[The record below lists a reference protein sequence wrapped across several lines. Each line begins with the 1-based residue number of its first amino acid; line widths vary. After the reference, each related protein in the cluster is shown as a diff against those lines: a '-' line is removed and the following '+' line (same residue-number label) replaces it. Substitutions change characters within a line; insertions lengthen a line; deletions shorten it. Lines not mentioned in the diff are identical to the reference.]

1 MPQKMRYRL
10 ALDLGST
17 SLGWAILRL
26 NNDTPPAPIAVI
38 KAGSR
43 IFSDGRNP
51 KDGSSLAVTR
61 REARAMRRRRDRL
74 LKRKAR
80 MMRTLI
86 DHGFFPKD
94 DAARKALETIS
105 PYGLR
110 AKGLNEA
117 LKPEEFARAVFH
129 INQRRGFKSNRKT
142 DKKDNDS
149 GALKT
154 AIKQLHA
161 ALDSSGAE
169 GKPRTVG
176 EYLHRREQAGQT
188 VRARYRQQRVEKED
202 GKTRIDKSYDLYIDR
217 AMIEAEFDALW
228 AKQSELNPQLFNETA
243 RAELKDC
250 LLHQRPLK
258 PVKPGRCTL
267 MPEEVRA
274 PLALPSQQRFRIY
287 QEVNHL
293 YVLREGLKEEALTL
307 EQRDRLVAALE
318 EGGKS
323 FKTAIPKLLGLPGT
337 VKFNL
342 ADAKRTELKGNATS
356 MELSK
361 KQFFGS
367 AWHEW
372 SLRQQDAIVRQ
383 LINQESL
390 GKLVKR
396 LQKYCGIDEA
406 SAEHIAEKSNLVLG
420 YGSLSRRA
428 LIKILS
434 ALRAEVITYDKA
446 VLAAGFEHHSRL
458 TNFGEIPNR
467 TFDTGI
473 ERIDPK
479 TGEVQNLHAFN
490 ELPYYGEF
498 LQRHVAFAKDK
509 PRNDEERFGKIANPT
524 VHIGLNQVRVV
535 VNALIKRYGHPSEVI
550 VEVARDLKQSQDQ
563 RKEDNE
569 RQAKNQRRN
578 ERLRADAATILQ
590 TVPERVRHADIQKL
604 ILWEELSFDPADRRC
619 PYSGAQISAQMVLSD
634 QVEIEHILPFSQTLD
649 DSLNNKTV
657 AMRQA
662 NRIKGNRTP
671 WDARADFEAL
681 SWPTAAMLDRAEQMP
696 KNKRYRFGEEG
707 YQRWLREDKDFLAR
721 ALNDTR
727 YLSRVAREYLSLI
740 CPHATRVIP
749 GQMTAMLRA
758 KFGLNDI
765 LGLNGEKNRNDHRHH
780 AVDACVIAVTDQGML
795 QRFAQASASARERQ
809 LNRLVEGMPLPWG
822 TEEDKRFQRSVKRA
836 IDAIWVSHKPD
847 HDYQSEIFDQTIYNA
862 QGFSRSAAK
871 VRSVIPFQARKNSP
885 GERRHGESNGV
896 PIAYKGLLSNSNYCV
911 EIVRSNT
918 GSWNGDVLATHQ
930 AYELARALRKNA
942 PTCSAADVLAS
953 LRNEATGRSGE
964 SLVMR
969 LTKGD
974 PIRAEV
980 SGVLETLQ
988 VLKINSS
995 GSITFVRTNETN
1007 ISGRYIAKLN
1017 ARKLAAEGKVH
1028 DAIALNDTFFQMAFS
1043 ADSLR
1048 NMKARPITIS
1058 PIGEIRDPG
1067 FKE

>member
-1 MPQKMRYRL
+1 MKYRL

-26 NNDTPPAPIAVI
+26 NTDTPAAPVAVI

-74 LKRKAR
+74 LKRKTR

-86 DHGFFPKD
+86 EHGFFPTD
-94 DAARKALETIS
+94 DTARKALETIS

-117 LKPEEFARAVFH
+117 LKPEEFARALFH

-149 GALKT
+149 GALKS

-161 ALDSSGAE
+161 ALDSAGAE

-176 EYLHRREQAGQT
+176 EYLHRREQAGHT
-188 VRARYRQQRVEKED
+188 VRARYRQQRVERED

-217 AMIEAEFDALW
+217 AMIEAEFDSLW
-228 AKQSELNPQLFNETA
+228 TKQSSLNPQLFNETA

-267 MPEEVRA
+267 MPEEERA

-293 YVLREGLKEEALTL
+293 YVVREGLKEEALTL
-307 EQRDRLVAALE
+307 DQRDSLVDALE
-318 EGGKS
+318 RNGKRS
-323 FKTAIPKLLGLPGT
+323 FTQIKKLLGLGG
-337 VKFNL
+337 VVQFNFE
-342 ADAKRTELKGNATS
+342 DPKRQELKGNTTS
-356 MELSK
+356 AILSRK
-361 KQFFGS
+361 EHFGD
-367 AWHEW
+367 AWFGFMPE
-372 SLRQQDAIVRQ
+372 QQDAIVTQ
-383 LINQESL
+383 LVSEENET
-390 GKLVKR
+390 R
-396 LQKYCGIDEA
+396 LIRWLETETGVDEA
-406 SAEHIAEKSNLVLG
+406 RAEAIATTALPEG
-420 YGSLSRRA
+420 YGSLSAKALARILPELRRD
-428 LIKILS
+428 
-434 ALRAEVITYDKA
+434 VVTYDKA
-446 VLAAGFEHHSRL
+446 VQAAGFEHHSHISHAA
-458 TNFGEIPNR
+458 TGEILP
-467 TFDTGI
+467 
-473 ERIDPK
+473 
-479 TGEVQNLHAFN
+479 L
-490 ELPYYGEF
+490 LPYYGEY
-498 LQRHVAFAKDK
+498 LQRHVGFGSGNS
-509 PRNDEERFGKIANPT
+509 NDAPEKRFGKIANPT

-550 VEVARDLKQSQDQ
+550 VEVARNLKQSQEQ

-569 RQAKNQRRN
+569 RQAKNQKRN
-578 ERLRADAATILQ
+578 ERLRGEAAAVLQ
-590 TVPERVRHADIQKL
+590 TAPERVRHADIQKL

-619 PYSGAQISAQMVLSD
+619 PYSGVQISANMVLSD

-657 AMRQA
+657 ATRQA

-681 SWPTAAMLDRAEQMP
+681 GWTTAAMLDRAEQMP
-696 KNKRYRFGEEG
+696 KNKRYRFGEDG
-707 YQRWLREDKDFLAR
+707 YQKWLKGTEDGDGKGFLAR

-740 CPHATRVIP
+740 CPQATRVIP
-749 GQMTAMLRA
+749 GQMTAMLRF

-765 LGLNGEKNRNDHRHH
+765 LGLDGEKNRNDHRHH

-809 LNRLVEGMPLPWG
+809 LNRLVDDMPLPWPNYR
-822 TEEDKRFQRSVKRA
+822 DHVARA
-836 IDAIWVSHKPD
+836 VNHIWVSHKPD
-847 HDYQSEIFDQTIYNA
+847 HGHEGAMHNDTAYALLGNGMVSVRKTVEGVRQKETAALKVIEFSNA
-862 QGFSRSAAK
+862 KAVS
-871 VRSVIPFQARKNSP
+871 
-885 GERRHGESNGV
+885 RHGVLPDGS
-896 PIAYKGLLSNSNYCV
+896 PRPYKGYKGDSNYCI
-911 EIVRSNT
+911 EIVRNEKGKWEGEVIST
-918 GSWNGDVLATHQ
+918 FEAYQLVRQHGLQRLRHPALSVSGKPLA
-930 AYELARALRKNA
+930 
-942 PTCSAADVLAS
+942 
-953 LRNEATGRSGE
+953 
-964 SLVMR
+964 MR
-969 LTKGD
+969 LINDDLVRLDLDEGT
-974 PIRAEV
+974 V
-980 SGVLETLQ
+980 TL
-988 VLKINSS
+988 
-995 GSITFVRTNETN
+995 R
-1007 ISGRYIAKLN
+1007 IAKIGGN
-1017 ARKLAAEGKVH
+1017 GQVFMAPHQEANVDARNRDK
-1028 DAIALNDTFFQMAFS
+1028 DDTFQYTSKMAGSFQ
-1043 ADSLR
+1043 
-1048 NMKARPITIS
+1048 KARSRRVTIS
-1058 PIGEIRDPG
+1058 PIGEINDPG

>member
-1 MPQKMRYRL
+1 MPHKMRYRL

-26 NNDTPPAPIAVI
+26 NDDASPTPVAVI
-38 KAGSR
+38 KAGVR

-86 DHGFFPKD
+86 EHGFFPKE

-117 LKPEEFARAVFH
+117 LKPEEFARALFH

-149 GALKT
+149 GALKS

-161 ALDSSGAE
+161 ALDPSGAD

-176 EYLHRREQAGQT
+176 EYLYRRKQAGQT
-188 VRARYRQQRVEKED
+188 VRARFRQQRVQKED

-228 AKQSELNPQLFNETA
+228 SKQSALNPAQFNEKA

-267 MPEEVRA
+267 LPEEERA

-307 EQRDRLVAALE
+307 EQRDLLVNALE
-318 EGGKS
+318 CNGKRS
-323 FKTAIPKLLGLPGT
+323 FTQIKKLLGIGGA
-337 VKFNL
+337 VQFNFE
-342 ADAKRTELKGNATS
+342 DPKRQELKGNTTS
-356 MELSK
+356 AILSK
-361 KQFFGS
+361 EEHFGD
-367 AWHEW
+367 AWFGFTPE
-372 SLRQQDAIVRQ
+372 QQDSIVMQ
-383 LINQESL
+383 LVTEENETR
-390 GKLVKR
+390 LVR
-396 LQKYCGIDEA
+396 WLEAEAGVDEA
-406 SAEHIAEKSNLVLG
+406 RAEAIASAALPEG
-420 YGSLSRRA
+420 YGSLSAKA
-428 LIKILS
+428 LTRILPE
-434 ALRAEVITYDKA
+434 LQREVITYDKA
-446 VLAAGFEHHSRL
+446 VIAAGFEHHSNISHAA
-458 TNFGEIPNR
+458 TGEILP
-467 TFDTGI
+467 
-473 ERIDPK
+473 
-479 TGEVQNLHAFN
+479 A
-490 ELPYYGEF
+490 LPYYGEY
-498 LQRHVAFAKDK
+498 LQRHVGFGTGDEKDAPEK
-509 PRNDEERFGKIANPT
+509 RFGKIANPT

-535 VNALIKRYGHPSEVI
+535 VNALIKRYGHPAEVI
-550 VEVARDLKQSQDQ
+550 VEVARDLKQNQEQ

-569 RQAKNQRRN
+569 RQAKNQKRN
-578 ERLRADAATILQ
+578 ERLRAEAASILQ
-590 TVPERVRHADIQKL
+590 IAPERVRHADIQKL

-619 PYSGAQISAQMVLSD
+619 PYSGVQISANMVLSD

-671 WDARADFEAL
+671 WDARLDFEAQGW
-681 SWPTAAMLDRAEQMP
+681 STTAMLDRVEQMP
-696 KNKRYRFGEEG
+696 KNKRYRFGEDG

-740 CPHATRVIP
+740 CPQATRVIP

-765 LGLNGEKNRNDHRHH
+765 LGLDGEKNRNDHRHH

-795 QRFAQASASARERQ
+795 QRFAQASASAREKQ
-809 LNRLVEGMPLPWG
+809 LNRLVDDMPLPWPSYR
-822 TEEDKRFQRSVKRA
+822 DHVARA
-836 IDAIWVSHKPD
+836 VNRIWVSHKPD
-847 HDYQSEIFDQTIYNA
+847 HGHEGAMHNDTAYALLGNGMVSVHKTVDGARQKETAALKVIEFSNA
-862 QGFSRSAAK
+862 NAST
-871 VRSVIPFQARKNSP
+871 
-885 GERRHGESNGV
+885 RHGVLPDGS
-896 PIAYKGLLSNSNYCV
+896 PRPYKGYKGDSNYCI
-911 EIVRSNT
+911 EIVLNEKGKWEGEVISTFEAYQLVRR
-918 GSWNGDVLATHQ
+918 NGEQ
-930 AYELARALRKNA
+930 RLRH
-942 PTCSAADVLAS
+942 PTLST
-953 LRNEATGRSGE
+953 RGKP
-964 SLVMR
+964 LVMR
-969 LTKGD
+969 LVIGDYLKADFKGTLRLLTVKK
-974 PIRAEV
+974 IKSNGGIFVAEHRESNV
-980 SGVLETLQ
+980 RQREDEKDASL
-988 VLKINSS
+988 IY
-995 GSITFVRTNETN
+995 GSFTA
-1007 ISGRYIAKLN
+1007 G
-1017 ARKLAAEGKVH
+1017 
-1028 DAIALNDTFFQMAFS
+1028 
-1043 ADSLR
+1043 SL
-1048 NMKARPITIS
+1048 MKAHGRQVSVS
-1058 PIGEIRDPG
+1058 PIGELRDPG
-1067 FKE
+1067 FKD

>member
-1 MPQKMRYRL
+1 MSLHMRYRL

-17 SLGWAILRL
+17 SLGWAMVRL
-26 NNDTPPAPIAVI
+26 DGVGAPIAVI

-86 DHGFFPKD
+86 EHGFFPSD
-94 DAARKALETIS
+94 EIARKALETIS
-105 PYGLR
+105 PYDLR
-110 AKGLNEA
+110 AKGLDEA
-117 LKPEEFARAVFH
+117 LKPEEFARALFH

-142 DKKDNDS
+142 DKKDNDGS
-149 GALKT
+149 ALKS

-161 ALDSSGAE
+161 SLDASGAD

-228 AKQSELNPQLFNETA
+228 SKQSVLNPQLFHETA

-267 MPEEVRA
+267 LSEEERA

-287 QEVNHL
+287 QEINHL
-293 YVLREGLKEEALTL
+293 SVLREGLKEKALSL
-307 EQRDRLVAALE
+307 EQRDSLVDALE
-318 EGGKS
+318 RNGKRS
-323 FKTAIPKLLGLPGT
+323 FTQIKKLLGLGG
-337 VKFNL
+337 VVQFNFE
-342 ADAKRTELKGNATS
+342 DPKRQELKGNTTS
-356 MELSK
+356 AILSRK
-361 KQFFGS
+361 DHFGE
-367 AWHEW
+367 AWFGFTPE
-372 SLRQQDAIVRQ
+372 QQDAIVTQ
-383 LINQESL
+383 LISEENET
-390 GKLVKR
+390 R
-396 LQKYCGIDEA
+396 LIRWLEA
-406 SAEHIAEKSNLVLG
+406 ATGVSEARAEAIATTALPEG
-420 YGSLSRRA
+420 YGSLSAKALARILPELRRD
-428 LIKILS
+428 
-434 ALRAEVITYDKA
+434 VVTYDKA
-446 VLAAGFEHHSRL
+446 VQAAGFEHHSNISHAA
-458 TNFGEIPNR
+458 TGEILP
-467 TFDTGI
+467 
-473 ERIDPK
+473 
-479 TGEVQNLHAFN
+479 L
-490 ELPYYGEF
+490 LPYYGEY
-498 LQRHVAFAKDK
+498 LQRHVGFGSGNSTDVPEK
-509 PRNDEERFGKIANPT
+509 RFGKIANPT

-578 ERLRADAATILQ
+578 ERLRADAAALLQ
-590 TVPERVRHADIQKL
+590 TAPQRVRHADVQKL

-619 PYSGAQISAQMVLSD
+619 PYSGVQISAQMVLSD

-681 SWPTAAMLDRAEQMP
+681 GWPTAAMLDRAEQMP

-795 QRFAQASASARERQ
+795 QRFAQASASARDKQ
-809 LNRLVEGMPLPWG
+809 LNRLVDGMPLPWG
-822 TEEDKRFQRSVKRA
+822 TEEDNRFLRSVKRA

-847 HDYQSEIFDQTIYNA
+847 HDYQTEIFDQTIYNA

-871 VRSVIPFQARKNSP
+871 IRSVIPFQARKNSP

-896 PIAYKGLLSNSNYCV
+896 LTAYKGLLSNSNYCI

-918 GSWNGDVLATHQ
+918 GSWDGDVLATHQ
-930 AYELARALRKNA
+930 AYELARAFQKNA
-942 PTCSAADVLAS
+942 PTCSAADVLVS
-953 LRNEATGRSGE
+953 LRNEATGRSGK

-980 SGVLETLQ
+980 NGVLETLQ

-1017 ARKLAAEGKVH
+1017 ARKLAAEGKEH

>member
-26 NNDTPPAPIAVI
+26 NTDTPAAPVAVI

-86 DHGFFPKD
+86 EHGFFPAD

-110 AKGLNEA
+110 ARGLNEV
-117 LKPEEFARAVFH
+117 LKPEEFARALFH

-149 GALKT
+149 GALKS

-161 ALDSSGAE
+161 ALDSAGAE

-176 EYLHRREQAGQT
+176 EYLHRREQAGHT

-228 AKQSELNPQLFNETA
+228 TKQSSLNPQLFNETA

-267 MPEEVRA
+267 MPEEERA

-293 YVLREGLKEEALTL
+293 YVVREGLKEEALTL
-307 EQRDRLVAALE
+307 DQRDSLVDALE
-318 EGGKS
+318 RNGKRS
-323 FKTAIPKLLGLPGT
+323 FTQIKKLLGLGG
-337 VKFNL
+337 VVQFNFE
-342 ADAKRTELKGNATS
+342 DPKRQEIKGNTTS
-356 MELSK
+356 AILSRK
-361 KQFFGS
+361 EHFGD
-367 AWHEW
+367 AWFGFMPE
-372 SLRQQDAIVRQ
+372 QQDAIVTQ
-383 LINQESL
+383 LVSEENET
-390 GKLVKR
+390 R
-396 LQKYCGIDEA
+396 LIRWLETETGVDEA
-406 SAEHIAEKSNLVLG
+406 RAEAIATTALPEG
-420 YGSLSRRA
+420 YGSLSAKALARILPELRRD
-428 LIKILS
+428 
-434 ALRAEVITYDKA
+434 VVTYDKA
-446 VLAAGFEHHSRL
+446 VQAAGFEHHSHISHAA
-458 TNFGEIPNR
+458 TGEILP
-467 TFDTGI
+467 
-473 ERIDPK
+473 
-479 TGEVQNLHAFN
+479 L
-490 ELPYYGEF
+490 LPYYGEY
-498 LQRHVAFAKDK
+498 LQRHVGFGSGNS
-509 PRNDEERFGKIANPT
+509 NDAPEKRFGKIANPT

-550 VEVARDLKQSQDQ
+550 VEVARDLKQSQEQ

-569 RQAKNQRRN
+569 RQAKNQQRN
-578 ERLRADAATILQ
+578 ERLRTEAAELLQ
-590 TVPERVRHADIQKL
+590 IAPERVRHADIQKL
-604 ILWEELSFDPADRRC
+604 ILWTELNLKDAADRRC
-619 PYSGAQISAQMVLSD
+619 PYSGVQISANMVLSD

-657 AMRQA
+657 ATRQA

-681 SWPTAAMLDRAEQMP
+681 GWTTAAMLDRAEQMP

-707 YQRWLREDKDFLAR
+707 YQRWLREDNDFLAR

-740 CPHATRVIP
+740 CPQATRVIP

-765 LGLNGEKNRNDHRHH
+765 LGLDGEKNRNDHRHH

-809 LNRLVEGMPLPWG
+809 LNRLVDNMPLPWPSYR
-822 TEEDKRFQRSVKRA
+822 DHVARA
-836 IDAIWVSHKPD
+836 VNNIWVSHKPD
-847 HDYQSEIFDQTIYNA
+847 HGHEGAMHNDTAYALLGNGMVSVHKTVEGVRQKETAALKVIEFSNA
-862 QGFSRSAAK
+862 KAVS
-871 VRSVIPFQARKNSP
+871 
-885 GERRHGESNGV
+885 RHGVLPDRS
-896 PIAYKGLLSNSNYCV
+896 PRPYKGYKGDSNYCI
-911 EIVRSNT
+911 EIVRNEKGKWEGEVISTFEAYQLVRQHGLNR
-918 GSWNGDVLATHQ
+918 LRHQ
-930 AYELARALRKNA
+930 TLSMR
-942 PTCSAADVLAS
+942 
-953 LRNEATGRSGE
+953 GR

-969 LTKGD
+969 LMLD
-974 PIRAEV
+974 DLVRLNIED
-980 SGVLETLQ
+980 Q
-988 VLKINSS
+988 
-995 GSITFVRTNETN
+995 VRTMRVAT
-1007 ISGRYIAKLN
+1007 ISGNGQVFMCDVHEANVDARNRNKTDPFTYISK
-1017 ARKLAAEGKVH
+1017 
-1028 DAIALNDTFFQMAFS
+1028 MAGSFKTG
-1043 ADSLR
+1043 
-1048 NMKARPITIS
+1048 KARQVFVTPD
-1058 PIGEIRDPG
+1058 GELRDPG